1 MFVVL
6 GALGASPFFL
16 LSTGDNDEP
25 DPTTAGGQPC
35 IVPANG
41 ERLCG
46 HDAAAWCEFGPSVE
60 AGPGLPEEATRD
72 DCVRVARWAA
82 D

>member
-1 MFVVL
+1 MLVVL
-6 GALGASPFFL
+6 VALAASPFFL
-16 LSTGDNDEP
+16 LPTGDNDEP
-25 DPTTAGGQPC
+25 DLTAGAQPC

-60 AGPGLPEEATRD
+60 AEPGLPDEAIRD
-72 DCVRVARWAA
+72 DCVRVVRWAA